1 MSTEYFF
8 IYLSLISFVDIL
20 QFSTYG
26 SFKSLVKFYPE
37 YFILFDEIVNEIVFL
52 ISLSDSLLLV
62 YRKQQ
67 IFVY

>member
-1 MSTEYFF
+1 MSTEYFCVYF
-8 IYLSLISFVDIL
+8 SLISFVDIL
-20 QFSTYG
+20 QFSIYG
-26 SFKSLVKFYPE
+26 SFKSLVKFHPE

-52 ISLSDSLLLV
+52 ISLSDSLLLI

>member
-1 MSTEYFF
+1 MNSVK
-8 IYLSLISFVDIL
+8 LQDIK
-20 QFSTYG
+20 SIYG
-26 SFKSLVKFYPE
+26 SFKSLVKFHPE

-52 ISLSDSLLLV
+52 ISLSDSLLLI